1 MDTQRISF
9 FLPALYGGGA
19 ERVTINLLKG
29 FVQRGVLCDL
39 VLASAEGP
47 YLDQVPPQ
55 VRIVNL
61 NAGRVVKAILPLS
74 NYLRREK
81 PKALVSHLNHANVI
95 AILAK
100 KLVRTKTRLIVVEHN
115 TLSADRSKL
124 WRGKLVP
131 PLMKLFYPQADA
143 VIGVSQGVVHDLETY
158 LKLESGKISV
168 IYNPV
173 IDDVLLAQATASLEH
188 PWFQKDTLP
197 VFLAVGRLSEQ
208 KDFLTLIQAFAL
220 LRRNKHARLVILGEG
235 EERSKLEDAIA
246 SLGISQDVALP
257 GFVANPYAYMSRASA
272 FVLSSRWEG
281 LPTVLIEAMAC
292 GCPVI
297 ATDCPSGTREILD
310 AGVYGKLV
318 PVGDV
323 GAMAWAMQ
331 QIIDTSTDQDRLI
344 QRAMCFTIDR
354 VVPKYLTLLNLP

>member
-1 MDTQRISF
+1 MATERISF

-19 ERVTINLLKG
+19 ERVTINVLKG
-29 FVQRGVLCDL
+29 MIQRGVACDL

-47 YLDQVPPQ
+47 YLEQVPEQ

-61 NAGRVVKAILPLS
+61 NAGRVIKAILPLS

-81 PKALVSHLNHANVI
+81 PKALVSHLNHANVA

-100 KLVRTKTRLIVVEHN
+100 KLTRATTRLVVVEHN
-115 TLSADRSKL
+115 TLSVDRAKL
-124 WRGKLVP
+124 WRGKLIP
-131 PLMKLFYPQADA
+131 PLMKLLYPQADA
-143 VIGVSQGVVHDLETY
+143 VVGVSQGVVQDLETY
-158 LKLESGKISV
+158 LKLRQGISV

-173 IDDVLLAQATASLEH
+173 VDDVLLTQAAAPLDH
-188 PWFQKDTLP
+188 PWFQEGTLP
-197 VFLAVGRLSEQ
+197 VFLAVGRLCEQ
-208 KDFLTLIQAFAL
+208 KDFLTLIKAFAL
-220 LRRNKHARLVILGEG
+220 LRRKKPARLMILGEG
-235 EERSKLEDAIA
+235 EERNRLEDAIA
-246 SLGISQDVALP
+246 TLGISQDVALP

-292 GCPVI
+292 GCQVI
-297 ATDCPSGTREILD
+297 ATDCPSGAKEILD

-323 GAMAWAMQ
+323 DAMAFAMQ
-331 QIIDTSTDQDRLI
+331 QVLETSTNRDRLI
-344 QRAMCFTIDR
+344 QRAMYFTIDR
-354 VVPKYLTLLNLP
+354 AVPEYLTLINHL